1 MKLQLTVIIVLLFSI
16 PALSQSF
23 SIKGIVKDT
32 LNKKNLQHTSIAIL
46 RAKDSILQTF
56 IRANESGEF
65 EVPNLQPNKYIV
77 LISQPDFVTFSD
89 SVSIINQSVD
99 VGKIILLS
107 KAKLLT
113 DVVVQQKIAAI
124 RMKGDTLEYKADSF
138 KVDANA
144 NAQDLLKRLPGITV
158 NSKGEISTQG
168 QTVNKVL
175 VDGEEFFSDDPA
187 VVTQSLRA
195 DAIDK
200 VQVFDK
206 KSDQAA
212 FTGIDDGEKN
222 KTINL
227 QLKEDKKKGYF
238 GKAEA
243 GYDFDKYYTGKLLA
257 NVFKAKQKL
266 AAYITK
272 DNTKYES
279 LDWDEKRNYG
289 EDLNST
295 VEMSDDGGM
304 MFTSSSGDDFS
315 WGQGF
320 PTSTTAGLH
329 YSTKTNEDKHKFL
342 GTYQYNDIAVEG
354 SETNYTQT
362 LLTNNSYNT
371 SNSNKTFN
379 SAKNRHKARLTYEW
393 KIDSTSNL
401 KAVVNAYKIKAN
413 TNTQTTGNSI
423 DDANTVINNNTRT
436 VTNNDEN
443 NNFNAT
449 LLWRKKFAKKGRTI
463 SINTDV
469 TKATQTSTGFLFA
482 NNQYYK
488 ASNLN
493 TLIDQ
498 QKQGE
503 QDKILFNS
511 KLVYTEP
518 LWKNTF
524 LELNYKY
531 ENNKNDDNRITNEKP
546 NGSNVYSHLI
556 DSLSNHFI
564 FNTIAHRAG
573 FNVKYQVKKFNAT
586 VGSDYGNVQYQLND
600 VKNVNNR
607 NISFNNFLPN
617 VKLEYKPK
625 AQTSLSINYNGNN
638 SNPSL
643 QQIQPYI
650 NNINPLNIT
659 IGNPN
664 LQQEFKHNIGINFH
678 QYQVLKSK
686 SIYVSLNS
694 TFTHNAITT
703 SNTLDVTTGKDTTQY
718 INTNGNYNIY
728 GWSHY
733 GFELF
738 ESFNINFGFSPSLMK
753 YTNYQNGVEN
763 ITKSSGYKLT
773 IGSSYWGDKWYNYW
787 FNFGPNFHSSTSSI
801 SNQQTQYTTYDGN
814 ISGDLKSK
822 KYKLYFNVETD
833 ITIYKK
839 TGQFANASDIYK
851 VNLTL
856 KKSLDKNE
864 NWQVKLLAND
874 IFNSNNDIN
883 RNISSNYISQTTQ
896 QVIRRFFMFSLVY
909 NFNKNGKPNNGF

>member
-124 RMKGDTLEYKADSF
+124 RMKGDTLEFKADSF
-138 KVDANA
+138 KVSANA
-144 NAQDLLKRLPGITV
+144 SVQDLLKRLPGITV

-272 DNTKYES
+272 DNTRYES

-295 VEMSDDGGM
+295 IEMSDDGGM

-362 LLTNNSYNT
+362 LLGNNNYNT

-469 TKATQTSTGFLFA
+469 TKASQTSTGFLFA

-503 QDKILFNS
+503 QDKTLFNS

-531 ENNKNDDNRITNEKP
+531 ENNKNDDNRTTNEKP

-650 NNINPLNIT
+650 NNINPLNVT

-787 FNFGPNFHSSTSSI
+787 FNFGPNFHSSISSI